1 MIRVTL
7 NSETGETLSG
17 SLRTLKGP
25 PAIPRAIEKIARS
38 GFVHIGSI
46 RTSLGDLFAVYTVE
60 TPGKE
65 EDFETRK
72 AHFAWMKARGAKPG
86 DIQGCATD
94 EQGAHLY
101 RFHSD

>member
-7 NSETGETLSG
+7 NSENGESLSG

-25 PAIPRAIEKIARS
+25 PAIPHTLNRIIRS
-38 GFVHIGSI
+38 GFVHVGCI
-46 RTSLGDLFAVYTVE
+46 RTSIGDLFAVYTIE
-60 TPGKE
+60 APGKD

-72 AHFAWMKARGAKPG
+72 AHYAWMRARGAKPG

-94 EQGAHLY
+94 EQGTHLY
-101 RFHSD
+101 RFHSE